1 MAVSKLYF
9 INTVSSDGR
18 PLTSLPAG
26 PGRLPDTT
34 TVSRQPCTEKSLV
47 TKTRFI
53 CYKIAGLVYYIVYV
67 IENGF
72 APEIHSK
79 VKSQQSVSRE
89 GPNG

>member
-1 MAVSKLYF
+1 MA
-9 INTVSSDGR
+9 
-18 PLTSLPAG
+18 SLPAG

-34 TVSRQPCTEKSLV
+34 TVSRQPCTEKPLV
-47 TKTRFI
+47 INTHVI

-79 VKSQQSVSRE
+79 VKSQQSVRRE